1 MAYTFDDILS
11 RLQGATETGAG
22 KYRCRCPNPT
32 HPDAHPSCTVELT
45 ADGQR
50 VLFCCHTRGDA
61 DGCLFLDSGIS
72 KPPELREWL
81 GIAPIPGGHATNA
94 DEYQG
99 VTPEQYG
106 ADKLLPTDFLRNV
119 FGMRTDEWC
128 KRPILVFPCYARD
141 GQTLLNV
148 RKRLAPRK
156 GLRRWDGQ
164 EVPKVAGGKK
174 AEYPNQVLYG
184 LWLQLNQQ
192 AERVILCEGESDTQT
207 LAYNGFPALGT
218 PGVSNYFAADAETEL
233 ERYKTVYVCIE
244 DASGWDFYGEK
255 LRAQNSK
262 IEPKMR
268 FFSLWAHGAKDPS
281 DLWLQLKGD
290 GGKFKSAMQAALDA
304 ARPFDD
310 FFNDPENLQH
320 VAAQNAEKQREAKKN
335 GTDARAKTSKANGE
349 KGGRPAGQP
358 DYIGLA
364 RRFIDGREKAG
375 QRVLFGRGVW
385 YVYNGRNYD
394 AQEDFASVAM
404 TEIQEQFEAGNDFN
418 IKPTTG
424 ALSNVV
430 ANVKPLC
437 AFDIPDMETAGNWRI
452 ERRKDGRWAGKFDA
466 DTIAARNCL
475 LHISADGVKAEP
487 LTPDFFALGTLG
499 TDYQP
504 DAQCP
509 VFMKFLNEIMPDA
522 DTRRALQVAL
532 GYSLGWRRDA
542 QLIFFFLGDGANGK
556 STMIRIFQEVLG
568 AGQYSTAAW
577 YEMDGRFTKQ
587 DFVAKRVNISEETE
601 VDREDIQRIVGEM
614 KHISGGGVLRCDRKN
629 QRAFDAR
636 AVSQLI
642 LVGNSTPIFPDE
654 SDAMRRRLRV
664 IPFGVK
670 IPPEKIDPLLAEKI
684 MADELPGVLNWLLDG
699 LTMVY
704 RAIAS
709 GRNFK
714 KLFESKEIEDENE
727 YSWKNSNA
735 FLQLVKDNF
744 VPFRG
749 CNVIHKA
756 AVDYMEKV
764 TDAEKMQRR
773 TGGTLAKAMMRIFG
787 VPKTRDTAGRREYL
801 YRDMACVENR
811 LGESQ
816 PINTK
821 AVSDEELAA
830 AQALPA
836 ETPDANNPEKRL
848 DAIFRA
854 ASGDDGTNDKT
865 NQGDN

>member
-1 MAYTFDDILS
+1 MAYTANDILAK
-11 RLQGATETGAG
+11 LG
-22 KYRCRCPNPT
+22 KCQPDGNGKWRCRCPNPA
-32 HPDAHPSCTVELT
+32 HADEHPSCGVELT
-45 ADGQR
+45 PDGGR
-50 VLFCCHTRGDA
+50 LLFCCLSRHDA
-61 DGCLFLDSGIS
+61 DGCIFLDTGSS

-81 GIAPIPGGHATNA
+81 GLELLPAERKAAEWEGA
-94 DEYQG
+94 
-99 VTPEQYG
+99 TPEQYG
-106 ADKLLPTDFLRNV
+106 AAKLLPLDFLRDT
-119 FGMRTDEWC
+119 FGMRTSEWC
-128 KRPILVFPCYARD
+128 KKTVIEFPCYGRD
-141 GQTLLNV
+141 GKTLLNV
-148 RKRLAPRK
+148 RRRLALRK
-156 GLRRWDGQ
+156 GLHRWDGQ
-164 EVPKVAGGKK
+164 EVSTVVGGKK
-174 AEYPNQVLYG
+174 ADFPALALYG
-184 LWLQLNQQ
+184 LWLELNQQ
-192 AERVILCEGESDTQT
+192 DERIVLVEGESDTQT
-207 LAYNGFPALGT
+207 LALNGFPALGT

-244 DASGWDFYGEK
+244 DTSGWDFYANE
-255 LRAQNSK
+255 LRAKNSK

-268 FFSLWAHGAKDPS
+268 FFSLWAHGVKDPS
-281 DLWLQLKGD
+281 DLWLKSNGD
-290 GGKFKSAMQAALDA
+290 GGKFKAAMQAALDV

-310 FFNDPENLQH
+310 FFNDPANLQYI
-320 VAAQNAEKQREAKKN
+320 AAQNAEKQKEKR
-335 GTDARAKTSKANGE
+335 GVDARTKTSKANGE

-394 AQEDFASVAM
+394 AQEDFASMAM

-452 ERRKDGRWAGKFDA
+452 ERRKDGRWAGKFDP

-475 LHISADGVKAEP
+475 LRISSDGVERQS

-629 QRAFDAR
+629 QSAFDAR

-704 RAIAS
+704 REIAS

-744 VPFRG
+744 VPFQG

-773 TGGTLAKAMMRIFG
+773 TGGTLAKAMRRIFG
-787 VPKTRDTAGRREYL
+787 VQKTRDTAGRREYL

-854 ASGDDGTNDKT
+854 ASGGDGTNDKT